1 MNVLLLLDERMH
13 FLFYLNQLFLC
24 SFLGLLR
31 AYLFSNLAEQ
41 DFFEDLAATFTL
53 ALEFSQAR
61 NSILL
66 RFFQLLSGHVELNH
80 PIVSF
85 YILWV
90 VVEACPVVELSLVY
104 LIALE
109 VAQGQISVQ
118 LSLQRIYLFKLGLDG
133 SSQ

>member
-53 ALEFSQAR
+53 ALEFSQTR

-109 VAQGQISVQ
+109 VA
-118 LSLQRIYLFKLGLDG
+118 
-133 SSQ
+133 